1 MRLPETWRTHPG
13 DRNMQICRLALL
25 IIVLGW
31 PIGCARLPDNS
42 QRSTSFALEPNH
54 DSVLFR
60 TAQRILKAD
69 TEQSA
74 YLLLGDGLNA
84 LVARAVMAQAA
95 ETSIDAQ
102 YYLLHNDEVGR
113 IFIDQ
118 LLKAAD
124 RGVRVR
130 LLVDDMDMAG
140 RELGTAVLDS
150 HPNIEVRLFNPF
162 SRDTSR
168 LLQLITGFGEQTR
181 RAHNKSFTVDS
192 IATVVGGRNIGNEY
206 FVADPN
212 MAFID
217 LDVMAIGPAASLVA
231 GSFDVYWNHELSYP
245 ISLFVDPP
253 PSPEQIA
260 EQTAAFKKNIAEQQN
275 SVYVEALLH
284 SNLAKALK
292 NYEVKFIKGG
302 SRVVWDH
309 PEKLMD
315 YREDSDMMI
324 RDLIPYLE
332 STDSEL
338 LVISPYF
345 VPGKKGLAF
354 FKKLRDRGVRVVILT
369 NSLAS
374 TDVSVVHAGYSKYRE
389 KLLNMGV
396 ELYELNMDLPVDE
409 RSYKDWKFYQSKASL
424 HAKCFVIDRK
434 TAFIGSLNLDP
445 RSVVHNTEIG
455 LVIDAPEIATAIASH
470 IDAEIDTLAFRLELE
485 KGMAGTRHLT
495 WHGIVDGTQTTLD
508 KEPYTGFWQ
517 RFMVG
522 LMRWLPIE
530 SQL

>member
-1 MRLPETWRTHPG
+1 
-13 DRNMQICRLALL
+13 MQICRLVLL

-31 PIGCARLPDNS
+31 SISCARLPDNS
-42 QRSTSFALEPNH
+42 QRSTSFALEPDH
-54 DSVLFR
+54 DSVLLR
-60 TAQRILKAD
+60 SARKVMEAD
-69 TEQSA
+69 TDQSA

-84 LVARAVMAQAA
+84 LVARAVLAQAA
-95 ETSIDAQ
+95 EKSIDAQ

-113 IFIDQ
+113 LFVDQ

-130 LLVDDMDMAG
+130 LLVDDMDMGG
-140 RELGTAVLDS
+140 REFGTAVLDS

-162 SRDTSR
+162 SRDTGR
-168 LLQLITGFGEQTR
+168 LLQFITGFGEQTR

-206 FVADPN
+206 FVADPD

-217 LDVMAIGPAASLVA
+217 LDVLAIGPAASLVA
-231 GSFDVYWNHELSYP
+231 GSFDVFWNHELSYP

-253 PSPEQIA
+253 PSAEQIA
-260 EQTAAFKKNIAEQQN
+260 ERTAAFKKNIAEQEN
-275 SVYVEALLH
+275 SVYVEALRH
-284 SNLAKALK
+284 SNLAKALTD
-292 NYEVKFIKGG
+292 YQVELTPGT

-309 PEKLMD
+309 PEKLMA
-315 YREDSDMMI
+315 YGEDSDMMI
-324 RDLIPYLE
+324 RDLAPYLE
-332 STDSEL
+332 STESEL

-345 VPGKKGLAF
+345 VPGKEGVTF
-354 FKKLRDRGVRVVILT
+354 FKKLRDRGVRVAVLT

-389 KLLNMGV
+389 ELLNMGV
-396 ELYELNMDLPVDE
+396 ELYELNMDLPADE
-409 RSYKDWKFYQSKASL
+409 RSYTDWKFYQSKASL

-455 LVIDAPEIATAIASH
+455 LVIDSPEIATAIVSY
-470 IDAEIDTLAFRLELE
+470 IDAEIDKLAFRLELE
-485 KGMAGTRHLT
+485 KGVAGTSHIV
-495 WHGIVDGTQTTLD
+495 WHGIVDGTQTTLN
-508 KEPYTGFWQ
+508 KEPYTSFWQ

-522 LMRWLPIE
+522 LMRLLPIE